1 VNGAAVTVD
10 GVSKRYRLYHERNN
24 SLKATVMRGR
34 RARYEELWALRD
46 VSLAIPKGST
56 FGLIGENG
64 SGKSTLLKCMAR
76 ILRPDAG
83 VIHAEGKI
91 SALLELGAGFHPEL
105 SGRENV
111 YLNGSIL
118 GLGKR
123 QLTERFDEIVAFAGL
138 EQFIDSPVKN
148 YSSGMYIRLGFS
160 VAINV
165 DPDILLIDE
174 ILAVGD
180 AEFQRRCSE
189 KFAALKAS
197 GKTII
202 IVTHALSTVRDL
214 CDEVALLEH
223 GILQRVGPPN
233 QVCDQY
239 LGDVFV
245 EDAVTD
251 APTLATGTGID
262 RIEFLEPG
270 GARTDQVRTGAP
282 VTIRLRYSAAVPI
295 RQPVFVVSL
304 RTLDGTDLARPSTV
318 TSQVDLEPIKA
329 PGFIDLRIERLPVLP
344 GVYDIGASL
353 TDGVAVPD
361 LGPPQRVQRIT
372 IEAGDR
378 TEEHGIVSLDAVW
391 EVSTIGAHP

>member
-1 VNGAAVTVD
+1 MSGAAVTVD
-10 GVSKRYRLYHERNN
+10 GVSKKYRLYHERNN
-24 SLKATVMRGR
+24 SLKAAAMRGR

-46 VSLAIPKGST
+46 VTLAIPKGST

-83 VIHAEGKI
+83 VIHADGKI

-123 QLTERFDEIVAFAGL
+123 QLTERFDDIVAFAGL
-138 EQFIDSPVKN
+138 EHFIDSPVKN
-148 YSSGMYIRLGFS
+148 YSSGMYVRLGFS

-180 AEFQRRCSE
+180 AEFQRRCTE
-189 KFAALKAS
+189 KFADLKAS

-223 GILQRVGPPN
+223 GILQAVGPPN

-239 LGDVFV
+239 LGDVFT
-245 EDAVTD
+245 EDAEPE
-251 APTLATGTGID
+251 APSVASGVAID
-262 RIEFLEPG
+262 RIEFLAPG
-270 GARTDQVRTGAP
+270 GTRVDQLRNGAP
-282 VTIRLRYSAAVPI
+282 VTIRLHYSAAVSVQ
-295 RQPVFVVSL
+295 QPVFVVSL
-304 RTLDGTDLARPSTV
+304 RTLDGTDVTRPSTA
-318 TSQVDLEPIKA
+318 TSGLKLEPITA
-329 PGFIDLRIERLPVLP
+329 PGFIDLRIDRLPVLP

-353 TDGVAVPD
+353 VDGVAAPD
-361 LGPPQRVQRIT
+361 LGPPQRVQRVT

>member
-1 VNGAAVTVD
+1 MSGAAVTVD

-24 SLKATVMRGR
+24 SLKATAMRGR

-118 GLGKR
+118 GLSKR

-138 EQFIDSPVKN
+138 EHFIDSPVKN
-148 YSSGMYIRLGFS
+148 YSSGMYVRLGFS

-189 KFAALKAS
+189 KFADLKAS

-202 IVTHALSTVRDL
+202 IVTHSLPTIRDL

-223 GILQRVGPPN
+223 GTLRAVGPPN
-233 QVCDQY
+233 QVCDKY
-239 LGDVFV
+239 LGDVFT
-245 EDAVTD
+245 EDAEVE
-251 APTLATGTGID
+251 APPVASAVGID
-262 RIEFLEPG
+262 RVEFLDAS
-270 GARTDQVRTGAP
+270 GARTDQLRTGAP
-282 VTIRLRYSAAVPI
+282 VTIRLRYAAAAPVH
-295 RQPVFVVSL
+295 RPVFVVSV
-304 RTLDGTDLARPSTV
+304 RTLDGTEVTRPSTATADLGLDPI
-318 TSQVDLEPIKA
+318 TS
-329 PGFIDLRIERLPVLP
+329 PGFVDLRIERLPVLP

-353 TDGVAVPD
+353 TDGVAAPD
-361 LGPPQRVQRIT
+361 QGPPQRVQRVT
-372 IEAGDR
+372 IEPGDR
-378 TEEHGIVSLDAVW
+378 TEEHGIISLDAVW
-391 EVSTIGAHP
+391 EVTTIGARP

>member
-1 VNGAAVTVD
+1 MSSAAITVD

-24 SLKATVMRGR
+24 SLKAAAMRGR

-46 VSLAIPKGST
+46 VTLAIPKGST

-76 ILRPDAG
+76 ILRPDQG

-118 GLGKR
+118 GLSKR
-123 QLTERFDEIVAFAGL
+123 QLTARFDEIVAFAGL
-138 EQFIDSPVKN
+138 EHFIDSPVKN
-148 YSSGMYIRLGFS
+148 YSSGMYVRLGFS

-180 AEFQRRCSE
+180 AEFQRRCSD
-189 KFAALKAS
+189 KFADLKAR
-197 GKTII
+197 GKTVV

-223 GILQRVGPPN
+223 GLLRAVGPPN
-233 QVCDQY
+233 QICDQY
-239 LGDVFV
+239 LGDVFLEDTAAPV
-245 EDAVTD
+245 EPASS
-251 APTLATGTGID
+251 GIGIE
-262 RIEFLEPG
+262 RIEFCDAS
-270 GARTDQVRTGAP
+270 GARVDQVRTGSP
-282 VTIRLRYSAAVPI
+282 VVVRLHYSAALPVE
-295 RQPVFVVSL
+295 QPVFVVSV
-304 RTLDGTDLARPSTV
+304 RTLDGAEVTRPSTA
-318 TSQVDLEPIKA
+318 TSGLTLEPVKGS
-329 PGFIDLRIERLPVLP
+329 GFIDLRIDRLPVLP
-344 GVYDIGASL
+344 GVYDVGASL
-353 TDGVAVPD
+353 TDGVGTAE
-361 LGPPQRVQRIT
+361 LGTQRVQRVT

-378 TEEHGIVSLDAVW
+378 TEEHGVVSLDATW
-391 EVSTIGAHP
+391 EVSTIGARP